1 MSYERRYNTID
12 LQPDVAV
19 GVKLPIV
26 STTGR
31 LFDLSYS
38 TRDQAI
44 SNLKNLI
51 LTRRGERLYQP
62 LFGTRLYDYLFEQ
75 NDDLIVVGIQD
86 AITEA
91 VSFWLPYITINRLD
105 VKPVIAVTPDNE
117 EHGVQVTMEV
127 SVENDN
133 VNTPITFLITNNS
146 VEEI

>member
-62 LFGTRLYDYLFEQ
+62 LFGTTLYDYLFEQ
-75 NDDLIVVGIQD
+75 NDELIVVGIRD
-86 AITEA
+86 SIIEA

-105 VKPVIAVTPDNE
+105 VNPVVAVTPDNE
-117 EHGVQVTMEV
+117 EHGVQVIMEI
-127 SVENDN
+127 SVENDE